1 MENLESIRTY
11 LESRLPFYLD
21 MLRRM
26 VAINSFTANPD
37 GVNELAEMTAGEFAA
52 LGFSAEMIPSENAH
66 YGNHLVLTRQ
76 GSGPHRVGFVSHLDT
91 VFPPEEEREND
102 FFWREEGDRIY
113 GPGTVDIKGGTV
125 MMYMML
131 EAIRRFAPAAFE
143 ETNWVLLLDASEEA
157 DGEDFGRLCKERL
170 SGDETVACLIFEAGY
185 LDEERAHVVVARK
198 GMAKY
203 LVEVEGRAS
212 HAGSAHEDGA
222 NAIVQMADL
231 VSKIANLTDYE
242 RDLTF
247 NVGTISGG
255 SVVNRVPHYAAARV
269 EMRAYSMDVF
279 EQGVANMLA
288 LTDGPTVGSVNGDY
302 SCRASIT
309 VTRRTEPWPHNEQT
323 NRLFSYWQKAGERL
337 GLRIVPEQR
346 GGLSDGNYFWRD
358 IPSLDALGPS
368 GGNAHCSQRS
378 EDGSKDQ
385 EYLSRSSLVSKAMLN
400 TMALLALLEDA
411 QGGDGS

>member
-1 MENLESIRTY
+1 MENIEPICTY

-26 VAINSFTANPD
+26 VAINSFTANPE
-37 GVNELAEMTAGEFAA
+37 GVNELAEMTAREFDS
-52 LGFSAEMIPSENAH
+52 LGFSAELIPSENPR
-66 YGNHLVLTRQ
+66 YGKHLVLTRQ
-76 GSGPHRVGFVSHLDT
+76 GSGARKVGFVSHLDT
-91 VFPPEEEREND
+91 VFPPEEERAND
-102 FFWREEGDRIY
+102 FFWREEEERIY

-125 MMYMML
+125 LMYMML
-131 EAIRRFAPAAFE
+131 EAIREFAPATFE
-143 ETNWVLLLDASEEA
+143 ATNWVLLLDASEEA
-157 DGEDFGRLCKERL
+157 DGRDFGRLCKERL
-170 SGDETVACLIFEAGY
+170 SGEDTVGCFIFEAGY

-198 GMAKY
+198 GMANY

-222 NAIVQMADL
+222 NAIVQMADV
-231 VSKIANLTDYE
+231 VSRIASFTDYE
-242 RDLTF
+242 KDLTF

-255 SVVNRVPHYAAARV
+255 SVTNRVPHYASARV
-269 EMRAYSMDVF
+269 EMRAYSMEVF
-279 EQGVANMLA
+279 EEGVQNMLA
-288 LTDGPTVGSVNGDY
+288 LADGPTVGSANGGY
-302 SCRASIT
+302 RCRTSIT

-378 EDGSKDQ
+378 ADGSKDQ
-385 EYLSRSSLVSKAMLN
+385 EYLTRDSLAPKALLN
-400 TMALLALLEDA
+400 TLALLDLLDGA
-411 QGGDGS
+411 QGGDGV